1 MDFDLYTRRISR
13 HLEIE
18 HTRRFGSRRN
28 KICNSREIFSGVKK
42 EVWRGNDELAKVV
55 KLKRVEQGS
64 GTMEEFVQKFRRIAR
79 SNMYKGRVLVEEV
92 KQEMSRVIKRKSM
105 EAERPP

>member
-1 MDFDLYTRRISR
+1 VDFDICTRRISR

-18 HTRRFGSRRN
+18 HTGRFGSRGNR
-28 KICNSREIFSGVKK
+28 ICNSREIFNRVKK
-42 EVWRGNDELAKVV
+42 GVWRGDDESAKVV
-55 KLKRVEQGS
+55 ELKRVEQGS

-79 SNMYKGRVLVEEV
+79 SSMYEGRVLVEEV
-92 KQEMSRVIKRKSM
+92 KQEMSRVIKRKLM